1 MTQTKVGWR
10 AYVAPSSGGTQSAVS
25 TLLTSLYGAWN
36 GDTLGTTLDSGI
48 FGAWNAD
55 GNSNDSVSTNNGTV
69 MGGMTYTTGKIG
81 QAFTFDGVNDYV
93 ALPNN
98 SLNFTGNFSFSL
110 WMNRKA
116 AVQANILSNFYNGAT
131 PYGWWLSITNGTL
144 LFRMGN
150 GNSIYICDISTTLL
164 GANVW
169 QLITITKNS
178 SSVKM
183 YIDGVLKTSASLT
196 VNVVYT
202 TTHYPMIGAAKYDS
216 GSPVGFL
223 ESGCLIDG
231 VTTWQKELTSDEV
244 TQLYNLGNGTQYP
257 FSTQTL
263 PSSGNQLGVDNATLM
278 NGTTF
283 TDGKI
288 GKAFTFDGI
297 NDSVRFP
304 AGSMNFTGDF
314 SISGWVNLSS
324 VYNGTYEATLIVNV
338 TAPSWFTN
346 PKGFWVSIAGN
357 SVIFDLWNGTTGVR
371 CSWDDSTGS
380 IVKAN
385 SGWIHIVAT
394 RKSSTGSKLYVN
406 GVLKASNTST
416 INPTYDPTYQTP
428 NMGSRYILN
437 SSGSVVNS
445 SVFAPAGTKID
456 GLSVWQKELTSV
468 EITEL
473 YNSGNGKQLTPTP
486 IVTNGLVLNLD
497 TSRTSSYPGTGTTWT
512 DISGSGNNGTML
524 NAVGYSSLDGGS
536 LTFDQINDY
545 ISLPNMSTYLMK
557 KSKFTY
563 ETWIKVNNPG
573 MANTYLQTLFS
584 FGNNGEYSN
593 DIMFFIQSNYLN
605 IQINNGADGGCVIP
619 YASTSWNNVCIVY
632 DGTQVVNS
640 NRIKIYIN
648 GILQTITTTY
658 TIPSTTANIN
668 VTNCGIGAYS
678 CNNFANCHFG
688 GNIGSARLYTTSL
701 TSTEVT
707 QNFNVTK
714 SRFGL

>member
-1 MTQTKVGWR
+1 MLQNPDLDCKKIKTENMSQQRVGWR
-10 AYVAPSSGGTQSAVS
+10 PYTSPSANTVS

-36 GDTLGTTLDSGI
+36 GDTTGTSLDASI
-48 FGAWNAD
+48 FGAWNAVP
-55 GNSNDSVSTNNGTV
+55 SPNDAVGTNHGTLMNGASF
-69 MGGMTYTTGKIG
+69 TTGKIG

-244 TQLYNLGNGTQYP
+244 TQLYNLGTGAQYP
-257 FSTQTL
+257 FSSQTL
-263 PSSGNQLGVDNATLM
+263 PSTANQLAVDNGTLM
-278 NGTTF
+278 NGCTF

-288 GKAFTFDGI
+288 GKAFTFDGV
-297 NDSVRFP
+297 NDYVQLPNNSL
-304 AGSMNFTGDF
+304 NLTTF
-314 SISGWVNLSS
+314 SISACVN
-324 VYNGTYEATLIVNV
+324 
-338 TAPSWFTN
+338 PSNT
-346 PKGFWVSIAGN
+346 V
-357 SVIFDLWNGTTGVR
+357 
-371 CSWDDSTGS
+371 
-380 IVKAN
+380 
-385 SGWIHIVAT
+385 
-394 RKSSTGSKLYVN
+394 GSK
-406 GVLKASNTST
+406 T
-416 INPTYDPTYQTP
+416 
-428 NMGSRYILN
+428 ILN
-437 SSGSVVNS
+437 SANYVSSIDYGWKFRIIDGQLSLQIFSTGGLINEYKGGNISTNTWTHVSATRINGSTKLYINGNLVGSQTSGSINNNPNFTTTTYCSIGSLTSAVS
-445 SVFAPAGTKID
+445 PISFFIGSID
-456 GLSVWQKELTSV
+456 SINVWQKELTQAEV
-468 EITEL
+468 TEL

-524 NAVGYSSLDGGS
+524 NSVGYSSLDGGS

-573 MANTYLQTLFS
+573 MVNTYLQTLFS

-605 IQINNGADGGCVIP
+605 IQINNGADGGCTIP

-707 QNFNVTK
+707 QNFDVTK